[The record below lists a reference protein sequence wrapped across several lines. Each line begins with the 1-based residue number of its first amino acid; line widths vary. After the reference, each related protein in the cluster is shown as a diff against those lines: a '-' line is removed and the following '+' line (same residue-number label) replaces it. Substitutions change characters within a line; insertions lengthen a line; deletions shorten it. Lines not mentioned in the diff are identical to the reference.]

1 MSVPEWSKE
10 RTTSLHYQETRCHC
24 PSTSITSFQDVKRLR
39 HVEWTC
45 MAKMQLMASMATAK
59 LEEMNVKDTDPA
71 YKAWLLDVKNMQM
84 NSSLHWFS
92 FNKPEISLMNAVV
105 NFKMILKKGPK
116 PPTKNCW
123 RRMYA
128 LLQNYDSTLRNN
140 GNNNDWNSNRK
151 QWNQGDDKGNNNN
164 SPDHSFQQQ
173 DFR

>member
-1 MSVPEWSKE
+1 
-10 RTTSLHYQETRCHC
+10 
-24 PSTSITSFQDVKRLR
+24 
-39 HVEWTC
+39 

-116 PPTKNCW
+116 PPTKNC
-123 RRMYA
+123 
-128 LLQNYDSTLRNN
+128 
-140 GNNNDWNSNRK
+140 
-151 QWNQGDDKGNNNN
+151 
-164 SPDHSFQQQ
+164 
-173 DFR
+173 